1 MRVAKAIELD
11 AQTQRELQALSQRE
25 RIEVRLQ
32 QRARIVLL
40 ATKETQNK
48 DIAV

>member
-11 AQTQRELQALSQRE
+11 AETQRELRVRSKRKRVEVQAP
-25 RIEVRLQ
+25 

-40 ATKETQNK
+40 AAEGM
-48 DIAV
+48 